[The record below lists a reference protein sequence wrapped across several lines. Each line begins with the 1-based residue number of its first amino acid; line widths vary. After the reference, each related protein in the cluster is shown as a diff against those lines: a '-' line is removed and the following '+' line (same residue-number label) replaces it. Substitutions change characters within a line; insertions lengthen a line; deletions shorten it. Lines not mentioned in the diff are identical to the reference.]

1 MSLQNIPFLCG
12 GIFFNLL
19 LQTRKPRTKAR
30 SKQKY
35 GTDGLSAPEVM
46 KGLVYVI
53 TGNELSKNGDFSK
66 STSEFRTCKINSST
80 YIPFEDNVITA
91 FFNDAVTKKDPDTQK
106 RMSEFI
112 DAFVNPALLEWLA
125 KSLIETIYNDKGI
138 SNETEF
144 LISQTASLSVD
155 KLVKVKN
162 IEIEIFL
169 LSIMKYIFSNR
180 INNTLGIETFK
191 AWFDRKSE
199 RSEWK
204 FTNSE
209 IGNSIQQNIDISRFV
224 DINNYDENAEL
235 TEDFS
240 DKIAIINGT
249 DGKAPDLSLFNDGN
263 IFIMDKD
270 ILDDRTEQTPLTK
283 YLKAAAAYYSTKKT
297 LLYAE
302 RPHPFYDLYVCNDLK
317 YSKTRTHDF
326 KEESIIS
333 DVTIEKLD
341 TESKYVIIQGTGG
354 IGKSMLLTHL
364 FLSSAQ
370 NSETSGIIPL
380 FLSLKNYKDTTD
392 NVVDF
397 IWKSVCE
404 YDSAISRK
412 AIIEALQNKEL
423 VLLLDGYD
431 EIQSSA
437 RESFQ
442 SDLEAFIK
450 SYNGNTIIMT
460 SRPIYDSF
468 VSFSKFSVFD
478 IKPLTKPQALE
489 LVGKLEFWDDIAKT
503 NFMKALDS
511 QLYSSHWEFA
521 SNPLLLTIM
530 LMTYSAFGEVPAKMH
545 VFYSKA
551 YETMARLHDA
561 SKGSFKRPLHTNLTP
576 EEFSKYFAEFCART
590 YRDEMLEFDERS
602 FTAYMAK
609 VLRESTAESKG
620 VTPHDFL
627 LDLTDNLCIMY
638 REGST
643 YYFIHRSFQEYFA
656 AVHFSSEYDAKLT
669 RIGNFFEGMKNRN
682 YTDKTFDMMY
692 DMISDK
698 VERFIFL
705 PFLEKLLTG
714 YSQKGKDEYWEFLE
728 NQYPFLNYEEGEV
741 GDSYL
746 LSPQS
751 FLYKAIIKF
760 KNMDYAFDI
769 DSVEWPSQIYDLPTQ
784 NWVRVY
790 SEFAE
795 DDGFLKY
802 PDPADIDESV
812 LDDTTLIPEEQLPY
826 QYDRY
831 FGSPDS
837 TGLIIEI
844 EIYELRKYAYKYREL
859 RECMEDTDFPLMREF
874 LEVKEYYKKLKEK
887 TEKEEDSD
895 DLFDD

>member
-1 MSLQNIPFLCG
+1 MQFKDFIQKLSSVIRAGGSTDKFTRSIFEAIVTEEGQPILDEYKKSSYKGFYNGSTSIRKISQKINAYIDPMEFADYINQFPDAVAGNLSNVFSADIPDISPYNAAEKLAELFVEIITEAAGLQNKPTEKPLPPIIMDAEH
-12 GIFFNLL
+12 GI
-19 LQTRKPRTKAR
+19 
-30 SKQKY
+30 
-35 GTDGLSAPEVM
+35 
-46 KGLVYVI
+46 
-53 TGNELSKNGDFSK
+53 
-66 STSEFRTCKINSST
+66 
-80 YIPFEDNVITA
+80 
-91 FFNDAVTKKDPDTQK
+91 
-106 RMSEFI
+106 
-112 DAFVNPALLEWLA
+112 
-125 KSLIETIYNDKGI
+125 
-138 SNETEF
+138 
-144 LISQTASLSVD
+144 
-155 KLVKVKN
+155 
-162 IEIEIFL
+162 
-169 LSIMKYIFSNR
+169 
-180 INNTLGIETFK
+180 
-191 AWFDRKSE
+191 
-199 RSEWK
+199 
-204 FTNSE
+204 
-209 IGNSIQQNIDISRFV
+209 
-224 DINNYDENAEL
+224 
-235 TEDFS
+235 
-240 DKIAIINGT
+240 
-249 DGKAPDLSLFNDGN
+249 APDLAVYRDGVLYMDRIQQDNDDCVSPFKN
-263 IFIMDKD
+263 YLDK
-270 ILDDRTEQTPLTK
+270 
-283 YLKAAAAYYSTKKT
+283 AVSYYSTKKT

-302 RPHPFYDLYVCNDLK
+302 KPHPFYELYVCNTVK
-317 YSKTRTHDF
+317 YHKYRNSGTNDTKQEITI
-326 KEESIIS
+326 ENA
-333 DVTIEKLD
+333 TIEKLE
-341 TESKYVIIQGTGG
+341 TESKYIIIEGIGG
-354 IGKSMLLTHL
+354 IGKSMFLTHL

-489 LVGKLEFWDDIAKT
+489 LVGKLEFWDDVAKN

-511 QLYSSHWEFA
+511 KLYSSHWEFA

-590 YRDEMLEFDERS
+590 YRDEILEFDERS
-602 FTAYMAK
+602 FTAYMTK
-609 VLRESTAESKG
+609 VLRGSTAESSG
-620 VTPHDFL
+620 ITPHDFL

-692 DMISDK
+692 DMIPDK

-714 YSQKGKDEYWEFLE
+714 YSQKGEDEYWEFLE

-802 PDPADIDESV
+802 QDPADIDESV

-826 QYDRY
+826 QYDLY

-844 EIYELRKYAYKYREL
+844 EIYELRKYAYKYREI

-887 TEKEEDSD
+887 TEKEDASD

>member
-1 MSLQNIPFLCG
+1 MDFKDFIQKLSSVIRAG
-12 GIFFNLL
+12 GSTDKFTRSIFEAIVTEEGQPILDEY
-19 LQTRKPRTKAR
+19 KK
-30 SKQKY
+30 SSY
-35 GTDGLSAPEVM
+35 
-46 KGLVYVI
+46 KGFY
-53 TGNELSKNGDFSK
+53 NG
-66 STSEFRTCKINSST
+66 STSIRKISQKINA
-80 YIPFEDNVITA
+80 YIDPMEFADYINQ
-91 FFNDAVTKKDPDTQK
+91 FPDAVAGNLCNVFSADIPNITPCNAADDLADLFVSIITEAAGSKTK
-106 RMSEFI
+106 
-112 DAFVNPALLEWLA
+112 
-125 KSLIETIYNDKGI
+125 
-138 SNETEF
+138 
-144 LISQTASLSVD
+144 TA
-155 KLVKVKN
+155 
-162 IEIEIFL
+162 E
-169 LSIMKYIFSNR
+169 
-180 INNTLGIETFK
+180 NTLPPIIMDAEHGI
-191 AWFDRKSE
+191 
-199 RSEWK
+199 
-204 FTNSE
+204 
-209 IGNSIQQNIDISRFV
+209 
-224 DINNYDENAEL
+224 
-235 TEDFS
+235 
-240 DKIAIINGT
+240 
-249 DGKAPDLSLFNDGN
+249 APDLAVYQDGVLY
-263 IFIMDKD
+263 MDGIQQDDDDYVSPFKNY
-270 ILDDRTEQTPLTK
+270 LD
-283 YLKAAAAYYSTKKT
+283 KAVSYYSTKKT

-302 RPHPFYDLYVCNDLK
+302 KPHPFYELYVCNNVK
-317 YSKTRTHDF
+317 YHKYRNSGTKDTKQEITI
-326 KEESIIS
+326 ENA
-333 DVTIEKLD
+333 TIEKLEA
-341 TESKYVIIQGTGG
+341 ESKYIIIEGIGG
-354 IGKSMLLTHL
+354 IGKSMFLTHL
-364 FLSSAQ
+364 FLNSAQ

-478 IKPLTKPQALE
+478 IKPLTKPQALM
-489 LVGKLEFWDDIAKT
+489 LVGKLEFWDDIAKN

-511 QLYSSHWEFA
+511 KLYYSHWEFA

-590 YRDEMLEFDERS
+590 YRDEILEFNERS
-602 FTAYMAK
+602 FTAYMTK
-609 VLRESTAESKG
+609 VLRGSTAESKG
-620 VTPHDFL
+620 ITPHDFL
-627 LDLTDNLCIMY
+627 LDLTDSLCIMH
-638 REGST
+638 REGGT

-692 DMISDK
+692 DMIPDK

-714 YSQKGKDEYWEFLE
+714 YSQKGEDEYWEFLE

-802 PDPADIDESV
+802 QDPADIDESV

-826 QYDRY
+826 QYDHY

-844 EIYELRKYAYKYREL
+844 EIYELRKYAYKYREI
-859 RECMEDTDFPLMREF
+859 RECMEGTDFPLMREF
-874 LEVKEYYKKLKEK
+874 LEVKEYYKNLKEK
-887 TEKEEDSD
+887 TEKEDASD